1 MASRDRLL
9 RRIGDINDFSRP
21 RPLVTLD
28 EFFEG
33 NRDPGSIGYNLP
45 DPPDPQEFRGFLT
58 SISERDVVSAVLIEV
73 TDLEDPDGWPSSD
86 TAWVITSA
94 MIDEVAS
101 WVPERF
107 RPDEYLDGFPES
119 GVEPH
124 EVRAGFRAVG
134 LWYD

>member
-1 MASRDRLL
+1 MASRERLL

-45 DPPDPQEFRGFLT
+45 DPPDPQEFRSFLG
-58 SISERDVVSAVLIEV
+58 SISERDVVCAVLVEV
-73 TDLEDPDGWPSSD
+73 KDLEDPDGWPSSD

-94 MIDEVAS
+94 GIDDVAA
-101 WVPERF
+101 WVPKRF
-107 RPDEYLDGFPES
+107 RPDDYLAGFPES
-119 GVEPH
+119 GVEPY
-124 EVRAGFRAVG
+124 EIPTGFRSVG